1 MPGPQPQRLRV
12 TQNATTDRSGMT
24 LTEKPRIRWPDE
36 AQHRRAMCHSTAY
49 EIFSKSIPNSAY
61 YNNVIFLF
69 YFLATHGAKLTT
81 SIRRQEPIPILVG
94 LSKKQKPPRNRIF
107 DFPIIEPEPS
117 IGQAQFLISPTSH
130 NQKRKT
136 EN

>member
-69 YFLATHGAKLTT
+69 YFLATHGARTNYFHSKAGANSNLGWV
-81 SIRRQEPIPILVG
+81 IQET
-94 LSKKQKPPRNRIF
+94 
-107 DFPIIEPEPS
+107 ET
-117 IGQAQFLISPTSH
+117 PTQS
-130 NQKRKT
+130 NF
-136 EN
+136 